1 MLIQAPDVGL
11 DVGWLAM
18 PLARAHLGTGQ
29 RGRLTNSKSSELRGC
44 SPKGHWGSVT
54 KKENDVQ
61 AVRWWKLPGG

>member
-29 RGRLTNSKSSELRGC
+29 RGRLTNSKSSELRGGFPQGTLGQC
-44 SPKGHWGSVT
+44 DQEG
-54 KKENDVQ
+54 E
-61 AVRWWKLPGG
+61 